1 LDAVANPETGELSG
15 IDKLDMVARAAASK
29 IALSRARLRFTL
41 VSLFV
46 VSLAI
51 FSEASRP
58 ETVAVWVMAV
68 LWIATTVLIWW
79 KSRYAALGLAILFLT
94 LLVGGWFFRDPDDR
108 TLLGSAVFGV
118 FALYFFFIAYGWWT
132 NAAPFMAAHSKD
144 FENERIQVTKWMNT
158 IRFSPPPFELIEFS
172 SRSFVRGYWTYR
184 LLNTGYCWM
193 IARYKTGN
201 MNRWLTYRVLD
212 LEAVHVTDRP
222 GEKLRVRMGNRTV
235 EQIEISREM
244 RDRLLRFV
252 TKGNWSEIDP
262 LLPGSLG

>member
-1 LDAVANPETGELSG
+1 MV
-15 IDKLDMVARAAASK
+15 DKR
-29 IALSRARLRFTL
+29 
-41 VSLFV
+41 
-46 VSLAI
+46 
-51 FSEASRP
+51 
-58 ETVAVWVMAV
+58 
-68 LWIATTVLIWW
+68 
-79 KSRYAALGLAILFLT
+79 G
-94 LLVGGWFFRDPDDR
+94 
-108 TLLGSAVFGV
+108 
-118 FALYFFFIAYGWWT
+118 ALYGG
-132 NAAPFMAAHSKD
+132 PFKD

-244 RDRLLRFV
+244 HDRLLRFV
-252 TKGNWSEIDP
+252 TKGNWSEIGP
-262 LLPGSLG
+262 LLRGSLG